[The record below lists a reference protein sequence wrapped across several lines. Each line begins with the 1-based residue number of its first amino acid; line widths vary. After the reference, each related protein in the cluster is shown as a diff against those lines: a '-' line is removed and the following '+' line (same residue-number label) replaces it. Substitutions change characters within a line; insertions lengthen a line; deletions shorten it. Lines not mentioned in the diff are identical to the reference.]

1 MAQYTP
7 HPAQQLKKKEKK
19 KQQKTPNLYE
29 KGRNIMAYQYMIILW
44 QFPFCV
50 FQC

>member
-1 MAQYTP
+1 
-7 HPAQQLKKKEKK
+7 
-19 KQQKTPNLYE
+19 LYE

-50 FQC
+50 FQCWKYITYYFLESDNVIFGSKIEGG